1 MRYYPVFLNLHG
13 RPCVVVGG
21 GEVAERKVRAL
32 LRAAARV
39 RVVSPQLTARLARLA
54 AQKKISVTRRRYRE
68 GDLKRAFVVFAAT
81 DDPATQRAVREHAQ
95 AAGALVNVADDR
107 EGSTFLVPASFAR
120 GDLHVAIST
129 SGASPALA
137 RRLRQQLQASLGR
150 EYRAH
155 VQLLREARKKVLKS
169 VPDQK
174 ARARLFRKLAAN
186 LGESKRQRAKIKKQE
201 QGVRS
206 QEAEGR
212 QGLRG
217 ESSWLLNPK
226 SKI

>member
-1 MRYYPVFLNLHG
+1 MRYYPVFLDLHG

-39 RVVSPQLTARLARLA
+39 RVVSPQLTARLTRLA

-95 AAGALVNVADDR
+95 AVGVLVNVADDR
-107 EGSTFLVPASFAR
+107 QRSTFLVPASFAR
-120 GDLHVAIST
+120 GDLQVAIST

-137 RRLRQQLQASLGR
+137 RRLRQQLQARLGR
-150 EYRAH
+150 EFQRH
-155 VQLLREARKKVLKS
+155 LRLLREARKKVLKS
-169 VPDQK
+169 VPNQK
-174 ARARLFRKLAAN
+174 ERARLFRKLAAN
-186 LGESKRQRAKIKKQE
+186 LGEIKRQ
-201 QGVRS
+201 
-206 QEAEGR
+206 
-212 QGLRG
+212 
-217 ESSWLLNPK
+217 K
-226 SKI
+226 SKSKNRESGARRQKADRVLGVNPHGS

>member
-39 RVVSPQLTARLARLA
+39 RIVSPQLTARLARLA
-54 AQKKISVTRRRYRE
+54 AQKKISVTRRRYRQ

-95 AAGALVNVADDR
+95 AVGALVNVADDR
-107 EGSTFLVPASFAR
+107 QRSTFLVPASFAR
-120 GDLHVAIST
+120 GDLQVAIST

-137 RRLRQQLQASLGR
+137 RRLRQQLQARLGR
-150 EYRAH
+150 EYQRH
-155 VQLLREARKKVLKS
+155 LRLLREARKKVLKS

-174 ARARLFRKLAAN
+174 ERARLFWKLAAN
-186 LGESKRQRAKIKKQE
+186 SGEIKRQ
-201 QGVRS
+201 
-206 QEAEGR
+206 
-212 QGLRG
+212 
-217 ESSWLLNPK
+217 K
-226 SKI
+226 SKSKNRESGARRQKSDRVLGVNPHGS

>member
-21 GEVAERKVRAL
+21 GEVAERKVSAL

-54 AQKKISVTRRRYRE
+54 AQKKISVTRRRYRQ

-174 ARARLFRKLAAN
+174 ERARLFRKLAAN
-186 LGESKRQRAKIKKQE
+186 LGEIKRQKSRSKNRESGARRQKADRVL
-201 QGVRS
+201 GV
-206 QEAEGR
+206 
-212 QGLRG
+212 
-217 ESSWLLNPK
+217 NPHG
-226 SKI
+226 S

>member
-1 MRYYPVFLNLHG
+1 MGYYPVFLDLHG

-21 GEVAERKVRAL
+21 GEVAERKVGAL

-54 AQKKISVTRRRYRE
+54 AQKKISVTRRRYRQ

-95 AAGALVNVADDR
+95 AVGALVNVADDR

-120 GDLHVAIST
+120 GDLQVAIST

-137 RRLRQQLQASLGR
+137 RRLRQQLQARLGR
-150 EYRAH
+150 EFQRH
-155 VQLLREARKKVLKS
+155 LRLLREARKKVLKS

-174 ARARLFRKLAAN
+174 ERARLFRKLAAN
-186 LGESKRQRAKIKKQE
+186 LGEIKRQ
-201 QGVRS
+201 
-206 QEAEGR
+206 
-212 QGLRG
+212 
-217 ESSWLLNPK
+217 K
-226 SKI
+226 SKSKNRESGARRQKADRVLGVNPHGS

>member
-1 MRYYPVFLNLHG
+1 MRYYPIFLDLHG

-21 GEVAERKVRAL
+21 GEVAERKVSAL

-68 GDLKRAFVVFAAT
+68 GDLKRAFLVFAAT

-107 EGSTFLVPASFAR
+107 EHSAFLVPASFAR

-137 RRLRQQLQASLGR
+137 RLLRQQLQARLGR

-155 VQLLREARKKVLKS
+155 VRWLREARKKVLKS
-169 VPDQK
+169 VPAQK
-174 ARARLFRKLAAN
+174 DRARLFRKLATY
-186 LGESKRQRAKIKKQE
+186 LGEIKSQKARSKKQ
-201 QGVRS
+201 
-206 QEAEGR
+206 
-212 QGLRG
+212 
-217 ESSWLLNPK
+217 K
-226 SKI
+226 

>member
-1 MRYYPVFLNLHG
+1 V
-13 RPCVVVGG
+13 
-21 GEVAERKVRAL
+21 
-32 LRAAARV
+32 
-39 RVVSPQLTARLARLA
+39 
-54 AQKKISVTRRRYRE
+54 
-68 GDLKRAFVVFAAT
+68 
-81 DDPATQRAVREHAQ
+81 
-95 AAGALVNVADDR
+95 GALVNVADDR
-107 EGSTFLVPASFAR
+107 QRSTFLVPASFAR

-150 EYRAH
+150 ECRAH

-186 LGESKRQRAKIKKQE
+186 LGGIKRQKAKIKKQE

-206 QEAEGR
+206 QEAEVRRLTG
-212 QGLRG
+212 
-217 ESSWLLNPK
+217 S
-226 SKI
+226 

>member
-39 RVVSPQLTARLARLA
+39 RIVSPELTARLARLA
-54 AQKKISVTRRRYRE
+54 AQKKISVTRRRYRQ

-95 AAGALVNVADDR
+95 AVGALVNVADDR
-107 EGSTFLVPASFAR
+107 QRSTFLVPASFAR
-120 GDLHVAIST
+120 GDLQVAIST

-137 RRLRQQLQASLGR
+137 RRLRQQLQARLGR
-150 EYRAH
+150 EYQRH
-155 VQLLREARKKVLKS
+155 LRLLREARKKVLKS

-174 ARARLFRKLAAN
+174 ERARLFWKLAAN
-186 LGESKRQRAKIKKQE
+186 SGEIKRQ
-201 QGVRS
+201 
-206 QEAEGR
+206 
-212 QGLRG
+212 
-217 ESSWLLNPK
+217 K
-226 SKI
+226 SKSKNRESGARRQKSDRVLGVNPHGS

>member
-39 RVVSPQLTARLARLA
+39 RIVSPELTARLARLA
-54 AQKKISVTRRRYRE
+54 AQKKISVTRRRYRQ

-95 AAGALVNVADDR
+95 AVGALVNVADDR
-107 EGSTFLVPASFAR
+107 QRSTFLVPASFAR
-120 GDLHVAIST
+120 GDLQVAIST

-137 RRLRQQLQASLGR
+137 RRLRQQLQARLGR
-150 EYRAH
+150 EYQRH
-155 VQLLREARKKVLKS
+155 LRLLREARKKVLKS

-174 ARARLFRKLAAN
+174 ERARLFWKLAAN
-186 LGESKRQRAKIKKQE
+186 SGEIKRQ
-201 QGVRS
+201 
-206 QEAEGR
+206 
-212 QGLRG
+212 
-217 ESSWLLNPK
+217 K
-226 SKI
+226 SKSKNRESGARRQKADRVLGVNPHGS

>member
-1 MRYYPVFLNLHG
+1 MRYYPIFLDLHG

-21 GEVAERKVRAL
+21 GEVAERKVGAL

-39 RVVSPQLTARLARLA
+39 RVISPELTPRLARLA
-54 AQKKISVTRRRYRE
+54 AQKKISVTRRRYRQ

-95 AAGALVNVADDR
+95 AARALVNVADDR
-107 EGSTFLVPASFAR
+107 RGSTFLVPASFAR

-129 SGASPALA
+129 SGVSPALA

-174 ARARLFRKLAAN
+174 ARARLLRKLAAN
-186 LGESKRQRAKIKKQE
+186 LGEIKSQKAKIKKQE
-201 QGVRS
+201 QGVRN
-206 QEAEGR
+206 QESEVRRLTG
-212 QGLRG
+212 
-217 ESSWLLNPK
+217 S
-226 SKI
+226 